1 MAPDDAEAL
10 LREAR
15 FLWRVTRIVSAATLI
30 VLIAAATYSNLIME
44 CS

>member
-1 MAPDDAEAL
+1 MAPEDAEAM

-15 FLWRVTRIVSAATLI
+15 FMWRATQITSAITLI

-44 CS
+44 CK